1 MNNAQHK
8 SEAQNLTTENW
19 KLLIISFDVKRQ
31 SKFAYVSR
39 RTVYFVCQKVTVT
52 ERGYKPMR
60 PRPKIHIA
68 LLPIERKVSDIDRT
82 GTSAEKNFN
91 YFNLY
96 KLYSKYEEM
105 LFR

>member
-8 SEAQNLTTENW
+8 SEAQNLTTGKW

-31 SKFAYVSR
+31 SKFAYVSH
-39 RTVYFVCQKVTVT
+39 RTVYFVCQKAIVT

-60 PRPKIHIA
+60 PRTKIHIA

-91 YFNLY
+91 
-96 KLYSKYEEM
+96 
-105 LFR
+105 